1 MLWITALLLAIVV
14 CGALFWVTRRK
25 GVGVDGDA
33 AATAFYRSQLAG
45 IDEDAEAGRLSP
57 EEATAAKAELARE
70 FMRHEQE
77 ATAKAAAGPGPVVIG
92 GVLAS
97 VLAASF
103 GLYLAIGRADLPAQ
117 PLAEREIATNTDIT
131 LEEAVARVEAQM
143 VETPND
149 VRGWLAL
156 APIYMQS
163 GRYTEAVNA
172 YRRVIDL
179 DGATADR
186 ETDLAEAMI
195 MVNEGAMTPEA
206 MTLLRSAAERDP
218 EHVRSRFYIAGE
230 LTRSGDYASAI
241 PAWEYLLSLGTG
253 EEPWIATA
261 RAGLDAALAG
271 QRVGELNEPV
281 PDATTDI
288 MIRGMVEGL
297 AARLYDEGGSAEE
310 WMQLVRSRNVLDG
323 AEAAR
328 DDLERGLAALE
339 GEDRLALQALAE
351 ELGLM
356 TEQQ

>member
-1 MLWITALLLAIVV
+1 MAIVV
-14 CGALFWVTRRK
+14 CGALFVVTRRK
-25 GVGVDGDA
+25 DA
-33 AATAFYRSQLAG
+33 DSASDTAATAFYKSQLAE
-45 IDEDAEAGRLSP
+45 IDADSEAGRLSP

-70 FMRHEQE
+70 FMRHEQD
-77 ATAKAAAGPGPVVIG
+77 AKTTSTTGPGPILVG
-92 GVLAS
+92 GVLAGIL
-97 VLAASF
+97 VASF
-103 GLYLAIGRADLPAQ
+103 GLYFAIGRADLPAQ
-117 PLAEREIATNTDIT
+117 PLAERELAAGAEISIED
-131 LEEAVARVEAQM
+131 AVARVEAQM
-143 VETPND
+143 AETPND
-149 VRGWLAL
+149 VRGWQAL

-163 GRYTEAVNA
+163 GRFAEAVNA

-195 MVNEGAMTPEA
+195 MANEGAMTPDA
-206 MTLLRSAAERDP
+206 MALLRSAADSDP
-218 EHVRSRFYIAGE
+218 RHVRSRFYIAGE
-230 LTRSGDYASAI
+230 LTRSGDYAAAV

-261 RAGLDAALAG
+261 QAGLDAAQAG
-271 QRVGELNEPV
+271 ARVGELSEPE
-281 PDATTDI
+281 PDATMDV

-297 AARLYDEGGSAEE
+297 AARLYDEGGRADE

-339 GEDRLALQALAE
+339 GQDRLALEALAE
-351 ELGLM
+351 ELGL